1 MEKSRMTVF
10 FDELV
15 PEPVFFREYARNGFS
30 GECPVDQPGMGVNTQ
45 TMISIVKELARV
57 GAVN

>member
-1 MEKSRMTVF
+1 MENPRVTVF

-30 GECPVDQPGMGVNTQ
+30 GECPADPGMDVSAQ
-45 TMISIVKELARV
+45 TMISIVSELARV